1 MDTLVLNSAYAP
13 VDRISWM
20 DAICD
25 VISGRA
31 EMVVPYSDCI
41 VRSAHDEFEVP
52 AVIRFLGRAVFRKRQ
67 VRFNRYNV
75 WLRDEGKCQYCGCQV
90 SRTGFTY
97 DHVMPQSRLGKT
109 TWDNI
114 VVACGPCNLK
124 KANRTPQ
131 EAGMKL
137 RRPPFTPKT
146 LTGAFSPVLS
156 WNDGMPMEWKDWV
169 QSTRYWHQT
178 LDE

>member
-13 VDRISWM
+13 VDRVSWM
-20 DAICD
+20 VAICD
-25 VISGRA
+25 VLTGRA
-31 EMVVPYSDCI
+31 EMVVAYPDRI
-41 VRSAHDEFEVP
+41 VRSANDEFEVP

-97 DHVMPQSRLGKT
+97 DHVVPQCKGGKT
-109 TWDNI
+109 TWENI
-114 VVACGPCNLK
+114 VVACGPCNLR
-124 KANRTPQ
+124 KADKTPQ
-131 EAGMKL
+131 GARMKL
-137 RRPPFTPKT
+137 RRPPFVPKT
-146 LTGAFSPVLS
+146 LSGAFSPVLS
-156 WNDGMPMEWKDWV
+156 WNENYPMQWRDYL
-169 QSTRYWHQT
+169 QSANYWHQT